1 MNAIDRIK
9 KIGERWF
16 LTEPLLFA
24 VYCSHEFVENSAIEV
39 PMRTGNMKIE
49 FAPKILDKIADDV
62 LAEYLKIEM
71 FRILLKHPYQRQPPF
86 AAKALLTMASNI
98 TIADVYDVSRE
109 VKKQMSG
116 TEQKLPG
123 GLCFEEYY
131 NLLLQESTPNSGKSG
146 GESQQSGDKSGQDGD
161 ASSNS
166 GAQGNGGQDGNGSG
180 QGGDGSGADSSD
192 SRGSSGQNGGG
203 SKGKARGSSGQNN
216 RGSSGQNGG
225 GSGGKGSGASGNFD
239 AGNGSQEHRDSQISE
254 LWEDNEEAC
263 CSINEFIEVATASNN
278 WGSVAG
284 KLQGLIKASLKV
296 DMDYRKMLSL
306 FKTSVISSKR
316 RLTRMRPNR
325 RAGFNAMGS
334 RYELSTN
341 LLIAVDVSGS
351 VTDKS
356 LQFFFSV
363 INRLFKYGVEKLDV
377 LQFDAQIQ
385 GEIEPLKKARK
396 TVKIMGRGGTS
407 FQPAA
412 DYYCEHPEYDG
423 LIYFTDGYA
432 PPPVFNTK
440 RPIDVLWVICSRQC
454 YAENA
459 EWIRKM
465 KRNRV
470 TFIPRSE

>member
-39 PMRTGNMKIE
+39 PMRTGNMKVE
-49 FAPKILDKIADDV
+49 FSPKILDKIADDV
-62 LAEYLKIEM
+62 LAEYMKIEM

-146 GESQQSGDKSGQDGD
+146 GESQKTDSGSGRGDKSE
-161 ASSNS
+161 
-166 GAQGNGGQDGNGSG
+166 QGEGGQDGNGSG
-180 QGGDGSGADSSD
+180 QEGDGKSG
-192 SRGSSGQNGGG
+192 GSSGQNGGG
-203 SKGKARGSSGQNN
+203 SKGKLRGSSG
-216 RGSSGQNGG
+216 RDGG
-225 GSGGKGSGASGNFD
+225 GSDGKGSGASGNSG
-239 AGNGSQEHRDSQISE
+239 AGNSQEHRNSQISE

-278 WGSVAG
+278 WGTVAG

-325 RAGFNAMGS
+325 RSGFDAMGS

-351 VTDKS
+351 VTDRS

-412 DYYCEHPEYDG
+412 DYYCGHPEYDG

-454 YAENA
+454 YAENST
-459 EWIRKM
+459 WIRKI

>member
-1 MNAIDRIK
+1 MSALDRIK

-24 VYCSHEFVENSAIEV
+24 VYCSHELMENNAIDV

-62 LAEYLKIEM
+62 LVEYLKIEM
-71 FRILLKHPYQRQPPF
+71 FRILLKHPYQRQPSF

-116 TEQKLPG
+116 TELKLPG

-131 NLLLQESTPNSGKSG
+131 NLLLQNTTPNSGKSG
-146 GESQQSGDKSGQDGD
+146 GESQKTDSGSGRGDKSE
-161 ASSNS
+161 
-166 GAQGNGGQDGNGSG
+166 QGEDTQGEGG
-180 QGGDGSGADSSD
+180 QGGESGQQGNNDSGADSGEGSQGGDASSD
-192 SRGSSGQNGGG
+192 SRGNDDGNG
-203 SKGKARGSSGQNN
+203 SKGN
-216 RGSSGQNGG
+216 
-225 GSGGKGSGASGNFD
+225 
-239 AGNGSQEHRDSQISE
+239 SQEHRDSQISE
-254 LWEDNEEAC
+254 LWEDNEDAC

-278 WGSVAG
+278 WGTVAG

-306 FKTSVISSKR
+306 FKTSVISSRR

-325 RAGFNAMGS
+325 RSGFDAMGS

-351 VTDKS
+351 VSDRS

-440 RPIDVLWVICSRQC
+440 RPIDVLWVICSKQC
-454 YAENA
+454 YTANSA
-459 EWIRKM
+459 WIRKI

>member
-24 VYCSHEFVENSAIEV
+24 VYCSHEFVENNSIEV
-39 PMRTGNMKIE
+39 PMRTGNMKVE
-49 FAPKILDKIADDV
+49 FSPKILDRIADDV
-62 LAEYLKIEM
+62 LVEYMKIEM

-116 TEQKLPG
+116 TEQKFPG

-146 GESQQSGDKSGQDGD
+146 GESQKTDSGPGQGGKSGRDGDDSDESSQDDNGAGGSSSQNGAGSGGGNGD
-161 ASSNS
+161 AS
-166 GAQGNGGQDGNGSG
+166 G
-180 QGGDGSGADSSD
+180 QGL
-192 SRGSSGQNGGG
+192 RG
-203 SKGKARGSSGQNN
+203 K
-216 RGSSGQNGG
+216 
-225 GSGGKGSGASGNFD
+225 SGGKG
-239 AGNGSQEHRDSQISE
+239 AGNSQEHRDSQISE

-278 WGSVAG
+278 WGTVAG

-306 FKTSVISSKR
+306 FKTSVISSRR

-325 RAGFNAMGS
+325 RSGFDAMGS

-351 VTDKS
+351 VTDRS

-412 DYYCEHPEYDG
+412 DYYCDHPEYDG

-454 YAENA
+454 YAENST
-459 EWIRKM
+459 WIRKI

>member
-1 MNAIDRIK
+1 MSALDRIK

-24 VYCSHEFVENSAIEV
+24 VYCSHELVENNAIDV
-39 PMRTGNMKIE
+39 PMRTGNMKVE
-49 FAPKILDKIADDV
+49 FAPKILDKVADDV
-62 LAEYLKIEM
+62 LQEYLKIEM
-71 FRILLKHPYQRQPPF
+71 FRILLKHPYQRQPSF

-116 TEQKLPG
+116 TEQKLPS

-131 NLLLQESTPNSGKSG
+131 NLLLQNTTPNSGKSG
-146 GESQQSGDKSGQDGD
+146 GESQKTDSGSGRGDKSE
-161 ASSNS
+161 
-166 GAQGNGGQDGNGSG
+166 QGEDTQGEGG
-180 QGGDGSGADSSD
+180 QGGESGQQGNNDSGADSGEGSQGGDASSD
-192 SRGSSGQNGGG
+192 SRGNDDGNG
-203 SKGKARGSSGQNN
+203 SKGN
-216 RGSSGQNGG
+216 
-225 GSGGKGSGASGNFD
+225 
-239 AGNGSQEHRDSQISE
+239 SQEHRDSQISE

-263 CSINEFIEVATASNN
+263 CNINEFIEVATASNN
-278 WGSVAG
+278 WGTVAG

-306 FKTSVISSKR
+306 FKTSVISSRR

-325 RAGFNAMGS
+325 RSGFDAMGS

-351 VTDKS
+351 VTDRS

-385 GEIEPLKKARK
+385 GDIEPLKKARK

-440 RPIDVLWVICSRQC
+440 RPIDVLWVICSKQC
-454 YAENA
+454 YTANSA
-459 EWIRKM
+459 WIRKI

>member
-1 MNAIDRIK
+1 MNVIERIK

-24 VYCSHEFVENSAIEV
+24 VYCSHEFEENNSIDV
-39 PMRTGNMKIE
+39 PMRTGNMKVE
-49 FAPKILDKIADDV
+49 FSPKILDRIADDV
-62 LAEYLKIEM
+62 LVEYMKIEM
-71 FRILLKHPYQRQPPF
+71 FRILLKHPYQRQPSF
-86 AAKALLTMASNI
+86 AAKALLTMASNV
-98 TIADVYDVSRE
+98 TIADVYEVSPA

-116 TEQKLPG
+116 TELKLPG

-131 NLLLQESTPNSGKSG
+131 NLLLQNTTPNSGKSG
-146 GESQQSGDKSGQDGD
+146 GEPQQSGDKFKRDGDGSNDSDNAGQDGD
-161 ASSNS
+161 GES
-166 GAQGNGGQDGNGSG
+166 G
-180 QGGDGSGADSSD
+180 
-192 SRGSSGQNGGG
+192 GSSG
-203 SKGKARGSSGQNN
+203 RD
-216 RGSSGQNGG
+216 GG
-225 GSGGKGSGASGNFD
+225 GSGGKGSGVSGNSG
-239 AGNGSQEHRDSQISE
+239 AGNSQEHRDSQISE
-254 LWEDNEEAC
+254 LWEENEEAC

-278 WGSVAG
+278 WGTVAG

-325 RAGFNAMGS
+325 RSGFDAMGS

-351 VTDKS
+351 VTDRS

-377 LQFDAQIQ
+377 LQFDAKIQ

-423 LIYFTDGYA
+423 LIYFTDGYS

-459 EWIRKM
+459 AWIRKI

-470 TFIPRSE
+470 TFIPRTE

>member
-1 MNAIDRIK
+1 MDVLDRIK
-9 KIGERWF
+9 KISERWF

-24 VYCSHEFVENSAIEV
+24 VYCSHEFVENNSIDV
-39 PMRTGNMKIE
+39 PMRTGNMKVE
-49 FAPKILDKIADDV
+49 FAPKVLDKIADDV
-62 LAEYLKIEM
+62 LQEYLKVEM

-86 AAKALLTMASNI
+86 AEKALLTCASNI

-116 TEQKLPG
+116 MEMKFPR

-131 NLLLQESTPNSGKSG
+131 NLLKQNATPNSGKSG
-146 GESQQSGDKSGQDGD
+146 GEQKTDSGSGQGEGGQGENGEGDKSGQGGGGTDSNDTGAGESSQDGD
-161 ASSNS
+161 GSGNS
-166 GAQGNGGQDGNGSG
+166 GAQGNSGSGSGQDG
-180 QGGDGSGADSSD
+180 
-192 SRGSSGQNGGG
+192 RGTSGQNGGG
-203 SKGKARGSSGQNN
+203 SSGKSRGNKGAGTPQQTQANL
-216 RGSSGQNGG
+216 
-225 GSGGKGSGASGNFD
+225 D
-239 AGNGSQEHRDSQISE
+239 AQVSE
-254 LWEDNEEAC
+254 LWDEDEAAC
-263 CSINEFIEVATASNN
+263 CDINGFIENAQAGNT
-278 WGSVAG
+278 WGTIPG

-306 FKTSVISSKR
+306 FKTSVISSRR

-325 RAGFNAMGS
+325 RAGFDAMGS

-363 INRLFKYGVEKLDV
+363 INRLFKYGIEKLDV
-377 LQFDAQIQ
+377 LQFDATIQ
-385 GEIEPLKKARK
+385 GEPEPLKKARR

-440 RPIDVLWVICSRQC
+440 RPIDVLWVICSKQC

-459 EWIRKM
+459 EWIRKI

>member
-1 MNAIDRIK
+1 MNALDRIK

-24 VYCSHEFVENSAIEV
+24 VYCSHEFVENNSIDV
-39 PMRTGNMKIE
+39 PMRTGNMKVE
-49 FAPKILDKIADDV
+49 FSPKILDKIADDV
-62 LAEYLKIEM
+62 LVEYMKIEM
-71 FRILLKHPYQRQPPF
+71 FRILLKHPYQRQPSF
-86 AAKALLTMASNI
+86 AAKALLTMASNV

-109 VKKQMSG
+109 VKMQMSG
-116 TEQKLPG
+116 TELKLPG

-131 NLLLQESTPNSGKSG
+131 NLLLQNAAPNSGKSG
-146 GESQQSGDKSGQDGD
+146 GEPQQSDDKSEQGED
-161 ASSNS
+161 
-166 GAQGNGGQDGNGSG
+166 AQGNGAQGGESAGQDGE
-180 QGGDGSGADSSD
+180 
-192 SRGSSGQNGGG
+192 SSGRNGGG
-203 SKGKARGSSGQNN
+203 SDGSPGGQ
-216 RGSSGQNGG
+216 G
-225 GSGGKGSGASGNFD
+225 
-239 AGNGSQEHRDSQISE
+239 AGNSQEQRDSQISE
-254 LWEDNEEAC
+254 LWEENEEAC
-263 CSINEFIEVATASNN
+263 CSINEFIEVATESNT
-278 WGSVAG
+278 WGSIPG

-306 FKTSVISSKR
+306 FKTSVISSRR

-325 RAGFNAMGS
+325 RFGFDAMGS

-412 DYYCEHPEYDG
+412 DHYCEHPEYDG

-432 PPPVFNTK
+432 PPPKFNTK
-440 RPIDVLWVICSRQC
+440 RPIDVLWVLCSRQC
-454 YAENA
+454 YEKSGG
-459 EWIRKM
+459 WIRNM

>member
-1 MNAIDRIK
+1 MNALDRIK

-39 PMRTGNMKIE
+39 PMRTGNMKVE
-49 FAPKILDKIADDV
+49 FSPKILDKIADDV
-62 LAEYLKIEM
+62 LAEYMKIEM

-131 NLLLQESTPNSGKSG
+131 NLLLQSATPNSGKSG
-146 GESQQSGDKSGQDGD
+146 DESQKTDSGPGQGDKSGR
-161 ASSNS
+161 
-166 GAQGNGGQDGNGSG
+166 DGNGSG
-180 QGGDGSGADSSD
+180 QGGDGESG
-192 SRGSSGQNGGG
+192 
-203 SKGKARGSSGQNN
+203 GSSGQNN
-216 RGSSGQNGG
+216 HGSSGRNGG
-225 GSGGKGSGASGNFD
+225 GSDGKGSGASGNSG
-239 AGNGSQEHRDSQISE
+239 AGNSQEHRDSQISE

-278 WGSVAG
+278 WGTVAG

-306 FKTSVISSKR
+306 FKTSVISSRR

-325 RAGFNAMGS
+325 RSGFNAMGS

-351 VTDKS
+351 VTDRS

-385 GEIEPLKKARK
+385 GEIEPLKKARR

-440 RPIDVLWVICSRQC
+440 RPIDVLWVICSKQC

-459 EWIRKM
+459 EWIRKI

>member
-1 MNAIDRIK
+1 MNALDRIK

-16 LTEPLLFA
+16 LTEPLLFT
-24 VYCSHEFVENSAIEV
+24 VYCSHEFVEKNAIDV
-39 PMRTGNMKIE
+39 PMRTGNMKVE
-49 FAPKILDKIADDV
+49 FSPKILDRIADDV
-62 LAEYLKIEM
+62 LVEYMKIEM
-71 FRILLKHPYQRQPPF
+71 FRILLKHPYQRQPSF
-86 AAKALLTMASNI
+86 AAKALLTMASNV

-109 VKKQMSG
+109 VKMQMSG
-116 TEQKLPG
+116 TELKLPG

-131 NLLLQESTPNSGKSG
+131 NLLLQNAAPNSGKSG
-146 GESQQSGDKSGQDGD
+146 DKPQQSDDKSEQGED
-161 ASSNS
+161 
-166 GAQGNGGQDGNGSG
+166 AQGNGGQGGESAGQDGE
-180 QGGDGSGADSSD
+180 
-192 SRGSSGQNGGG
+192 SSGRNGGG
-203 SKGKARGSSGQNN
+203 SDGSSG
-216 RGSSGQNGG
+216 GQG
-225 GSGGKGSGASGNFD
+225 
-239 AGNGSQEHRDSQISE
+239 AGNSQEQRDSQISE
-254 LWEDNEEAC
+254 LWEENEEAC
-263 CSINEFIEVATASNN
+263 CNINEFIEVATESNT
-278 WGSVAG
+278 WGSIPG

-306 FKTSVISSKR
+306 FKTSVISSRR

-325 RAGFNAMGS
+325 RFGFDAMGS

-432 PPPVFNTK
+432 PPPKFNTK
-440 RPIDVLWVICSRQC
+440 RPIDVLWVLCSRQC
-454 YAENA
+454 YEKSGG
-459 EWIRKM
+459 WIRNI

>member
-1 MNAIDRIK
+1 MSALGRIRR
-9 KIGERWF
+9 IGERWF

-24 VYCSHEFVENSAIEV
+24 VYCSHDFVENDAIDV
-39 PMRTGNMKIE
+39 PMRTGNKKVE
-49 FAPKILDKIADDV
+49 FAPKILDKVADDV
-62 LAEYLKIEM
+62 LQEYLKIEM

-98 TIADVYDVSRE
+98 TIADVYDVSPA

-116 TEQKLPG
+116 TEQKLPS

-131 NLLLQESTPNSGKSG
+131 NLLRQMASPAGG
-146 GESQQSGDKSGQDGD
+146 AVGESQQTDGGIGQGESEQGEKGEGDKSGQGGD
-161 ASSNS
+161 ASGNS
-166 GAQGNGGQDGNGSG
+166 
-180 QGGDGSGADSSD
+180 DGSGDA
-192 SRGSSGQNGGG
+192 GGG
-203 SKGKARGSSGQNN
+203 EVSQAN
-216 RGSSGQNGG
+216 R
-225 GSGGKGSGASGNFD
+225 D
-239 AGNGSQEHRDSQISE
+239 AQVSE
-254 LWEDNEEAC
+254 LWNEDEEAC
-263 CSINEFIEVATASNN
+263 CNINGFIEVAEASNK
-278 WGSVAG
+278 WGSIPG
-284 KLQGLIKASLKV
+284 KLQGLIKASMKV

-306 FKTSVISSKR
+306 FKTSVISSRR

-325 RAGFNAMGS
+325 RFGFDAMGS

-351 VTDKS
+351 VTDRS
-356 LQFFFSV
+356 LEIFFSV
-363 INRLFKYGVEKLDV
+363 VNRLFKYGIEKLDV
-377 LQFDAQIQ
+377 LQFDARIQ
-385 GEIEPLKKARK
+385 GAPIPLKKARR
-396 TVKIMGRGGTS
+396 TVKILGRGGTS

-432 PPPVFNTK
+432 PPPKFNTK

-459 EWIRKM
+459 AWIRKI

-470 TFIPRSE
+470 TFIPGSDCRR

>member
-1 MNAIDRIK
+1 MNALDRIK

-24 VYCSHEFVENSAIEV
+24 VYCSHEFVENNSIDV
-39 PMRTGNMKIE
+39 PMRTGNMKVE
-49 FAPKILDKIADDV
+49 FSPKILDKIADDV
-62 LAEYLKIEM
+62 LVEYMKIEM
-71 FRILLKHPYQRQPPF
+71 FRILLKHPYQRQPSF
-86 AAKALLTMASNI
+86 AAKALLTMASNV

-109 VKKQMSG
+109 VKMQMSG
-116 TEQKLPG
+116 TELKLPG

-131 NLLLQESTPNSGKSG
+131 NLLLQNAAPNSGKSG
-146 GESQQSGDKSGQDGD
+146 GEPQQSDDKSEQGED
-161 ASSNS
+161 
-166 GAQGNGGQDGNGSG
+166 AQGNGAQGGESAGQDGE
-180 QGGDGSGADSSD
+180 
-192 SRGSSGQNGGG
+192 SSGRNGGG
-203 SKGKARGSSGQNN
+203 SDGSSG
-216 RGSSGQNGG
+216 GQGT
-225 GSGGKGSGASGNFD
+225 GN
-239 AGNGSQEHRDSQISE
+239 SQEQRDSQISE
-254 LWEDNEEAC
+254 LWEENEEAC
-263 CSINEFIEVATASNN
+263 CSINEFIEVATESNT
-278 WGSVAG
+278 WGSIPG

-306 FKTSVISSKR
+306 FKTSVISSRR

-325 RAGFNAMGS
+325 RFGFDAMGS

-432 PPPVFNTK
+432 PPPKFNTM
-440 RPIDVLWVICSRQC
+440 RPIDVLWVLCSRQC
-454 YAENA
+454 YEKSGG
-459 EWIRKM
+459 WIRNM

>member
-1 MNAIDRIK
+1 MNALDRIK

-24 VYCSHEFVENSAIEV
+24 VYCSHELVENNAIDV
-39 PMRTGNMKIE
+39 PMRTGNMKVE
-49 FAPKILDKIADDV
+49 FSPKILDKIADDV
-62 LAEYLKIEM
+62 LVEYMKIEM
-71 FRILLKHPYQRQPPF
+71 FRILLKHPYQRQPSF
-86 AAKALLTMASNI
+86 AAKALLTMASNV

-109 VKKQMSG
+109 VKMQMSG
-116 TEQKLPG
+116 TELKLPG

-131 NLLLQESTPNSGKSG
+131 NLRLQNAAPNSGKSG
-146 GESQQSGDKSGQDGD
+146 GEPQQSDDKSEQGED
-161 ASSNS
+161 
-166 GAQGNGGQDGNGSG
+166 AQGNGAQGGESAGQDGESFG
-180 QGGDGSGADSSD
+180 
-192 SRGSSGQNGGG
+192 RNGGG
-203 SKGKARGSSGQNN
+203 SDGSSG
-216 RGSSGQNGG
+216 GQG
-225 GSGGKGSGASGNFD
+225 
-239 AGNGSQEHRDSQISE
+239 AGNSQEQRDSQISE
-254 LWEDNEEAC
+254 LWEENEEAC
-263 CSINEFIEVATASNN
+263 CSINEFIEVATESNT
-278 WGSVAG
+278 WGSIPG

-306 FKTSVISSKR
+306 FKTSVISSRR

-325 RAGFNAMGS
+325 RFGFDAMGS
-334 RYELSTN
+334 RYEFSTN

-432 PPPVFNTK
+432 SPPKFNTK
-440 RPIDVLWVICSRQC
+440 RPIDVLWVLCSRQC
-454 YAENA
+454 YEKSGG
-459 EWIRKM
+459 WIRNM

>member
-1 MNAIDRIK
+1 
-9 KIGERWF
+9 
-16 LTEPLLFA
+16 
-24 VYCSHEFVENSAIEV
+24 
-39 PMRTGNMKIE
+39 MRTGNMKVE
-49 FAPKILDKIADDV
+49 FAPKILDRIADDM
-62 LAEYLKIEM
+62 LAEYMKIEM
-71 FRILLKHPYQRQPPF
+71 FRILLKHPYQRQPSF

-98 TIADVYDVSRE
+98 TIADVYDVSPA

-116 TEQKLPG
+116 TEQKLPS

-131 NLLLQESTPNSGKSG
+131 NLLLQNSTPNSGKSSGEPQKTDSGSGRGDKSEQGEDAQGEGGQG
-146 GESQQSGDKSGQDGD
+146 GESSQQGNNDSGADSGEGSQGGD
-161 ASSNS
+161 ASNDSR
-166 GAQGNGGQDGNGSG
+166 GNDDGNGS
-180 QGGDGSGADSSD
+180 
-192 SRGSSGQNGGG
+192 
-203 SKGKARGSSGQNN
+203 KGN
-216 RGSSGQNGG
+216 
-225 GSGGKGSGASGNFD
+225 
-239 AGNGSQEHRDSQISE
+239 SQEQRDSQVSE

-263 CSINEFIEVATASNN
+263 CKINEFIEVATASNN

-306 FKTSVISSKR
+306 FKTSVISSRR

-325 RAGFNAMGS
+325 RSGFDAMGS

-351 VTDKS
+351 VTDRS

-385 GEIEPLKKARK
+385 GDIEPLKKARK

-412 DYYCEHPEYDG
+412 DYYCDHPEYDG

-454 YAENA
+454 YAENST
-459 EWIRKM
+459 WIRKI

>member
-1 MNAIDRIK
+1 MNALDRIK

-49 FAPKILDKIADDV
+49 FSPKILDKIADDA

-116 TEQKLPG
+116 TEQKLPS

-131 NLLLQESTPNSGKSG
+131 NLLLQSATPNSGKSG
-146 GESQQSGDKSGQDGD
+146 GESQKTDSGSGRGDKSE
-161 ASSNS
+161 
-166 GAQGNGGQDGNGSG
+166 QGEGGQDGNGSG
-180 QGGDGSGADSSD
+180 QGGDGESG
-192 SRGSSGQNGGG
+192 
-203 SKGKARGSSGQNN
+203 GSSGQNN

-225 GSGGKGSGASGNFD
+225 GSGGKGSGASGNSG
-239 AGNGSQEHRDSQISE
+239 AGNSQEHRDSQISE

-263 CSINEFIEVATASNN
+263 CNINEFIEVATASNN
-278 WGSVAG
+278 WGTVAG

-325 RAGFNAMGS
+325 RSGFDAMGS

-351 VTDKS
+351 VTDRS

>member
-1 MNAIDRIK
+1 MNALDRIK

-24 VYCSHEFVENSAIEV
+24 VYCRHEFVENNSIDV
-39 PMRTGNMKIE
+39 PMRTGNMKVE
-49 FAPKILDKIADDV
+49 FSPKILDRIADDM
-62 LAEYLKIEM
+62 LAEYMKIEM
-71 FRILLKHPYQRQPPF
+71 FRILLKHPYQRQPSF
-86 AAKALLTMASNI
+86 AAKALLTMASNV
-98 TIADVYDVSRE
+98 TIADVYEVPRE

-116 TEQKLPG
+116 AELKLPS

-131 NLLLQESTPNSGKSG
+131 NLLLQNTAPNSGKSG
-146 GESQQSGDKSGQDGD
+146 DEPQKTDSGSGRGDKFGQDGDGSGRGDKSGQGEGGRDGD
-161 ASSNS
+161 DS
-166 GAQGNGGQDGNGSG
+166 GAGN
-180 QGGDGSGADSSD
+180 
-192 SRGSSGQNGGG
+192 
-203 SKGKARGSSGQNN
+203 
-216 RGSSGQNGG
+216 
-225 GSGGKGSGASGNFD
+225 
-239 AGNGSQEHRDSQISE
+239 SQEHRDSQISE
-254 LWEDNEEAC
+254 LWEENEEAC
-263 CSINEFIEVATASNN
+263 CNINEFIEVATASNN

-306 FKTSVISSKR
+306 FKTSVISSRR

-325 RAGFNAMGS
+325 RSGFDAMGS

-351 VTDKS
+351 VSDRS

-432 PPPVFNTK
+432 TPPVFNTK

-454 YAENA
+454 YMANSA
-459 EWIRKM
+459 WIRKI

>member
-1 MNAIDRIK
+1 MNALDRIK

-24 VYCSHEFVENSAIEV
+24 VYCSHELVENNAIDV
-39 PMRTGNMKIE
+39 PMRTGNMKVE
-49 FAPKILDKIADDV
+49 FSPKILDKIADDV
-62 LAEYLKIEM
+62 LVEYMKIEM
-71 FRILLKHPYQRQPPF
+71 FRILLKHPYQRHPSF
-86 AAKALLTMASNI
+86 AAKALLTMASNV

-109 VKKQMSG
+109 VKMQMSG
-116 TEQKLPG
+116 TELKLPG

-131 NLLLQESTPNSGKSG
+131 NLLLQNAAPNSGKSG
-146 GESQQSGDKSGQDGD
+146 GEPQQSDDKSEQGED
-161 ASSNS
+161 
-166 GAQGNGGQDGNGSG
+166 AQGNGAQGGESAGQDGE
-180 QGGDGSGADSSD
+180 
-192 SRGSSGQNGGG
+192 SSGRNGGG
-203 SKGKARGSSGQNN
+203 SDGSSG
-216 RGSSGQNGG
+216 GQ
-225 GSGGKGSGASGNFD
+225 GADN
-239 AGNGSQEHRDSQISE
+239 SQEQRDSQISE
-254 LWEDNEEAC
+254 LWEENEEAC
-263 CSINEFIEVATASNN
+263 CSINEFIEVATESNT
-278 WGSVAG
+278 WGSIPG

-306 FKTSVISSKR
+306 FKTSVISSRR

-325 RAGFNAMGS
+325 RFGFDAMGS

-432 PPPVFNTK
+432 PPPKFNTK
-440 RPIDVLWVICSRQC
+440 RPIDVLWVLCSRQC
-454 YAENA
+454 YEKSGG
-459 EWIRKM
+459 WIRNM

>member
-1 MNAIDRIK
+1 MSALDRIK

-24 VYCSHEFVENSAIEV
+24 VYCSHEFVENNSIEV

-49 FAPKILDKIADDV
+49 FSPKILDRIADDM
-62 LAEYLKIEM
+62 LAEYMKIEM
-71 FRILLKHPYQRQPPF
+71 FRILLKHPYQRQPSF

-98 TIADVYDVSRE
+98 TIADVYDVSPA

-116 TEQKLPG
+116 TEQKLPS

-131 NLLLQESTPNSGKSG
+131 NLLLQNSTPNSGKSSGEPQKTDSGSGRGDKSKQGEDAQGEGGQG
-146 GESQQSGDKSGQDGD
+146 GESSQQGNND
-161 ASSNS
+161 S
-166 GAQGNGGQDGNGSG
+166 GADSGEGS
-180 QGGDGSGADSSD
+180 QGGDASSD
-192 SRGSSGQNGGG
+192 SRGNDDGNG
-203 SKGKARGSSGQNN
+203 SKGN
-216 RGSSGQNGG
+216 
-225 GSGGKGSGASGNFD
+225 
-239 AGNGSQEHRDSQISE
+239 SQEQRDSQVSE

-263 CSINEFIEVATASNN
+263 CKINEFIEVATASNN

-306 FKTSVISSKR
+306 FKTSVISSRR

-325 RAGFNAMGS
+325 RFGFDAMGS

-351 VTDKS
+351 VTDRS

-385 GEIEPLKKARK
+385 GDIEPLKKARK

-412 DYYCEHPEYDG
+412 DYYCDHPEYDG

-454 YAENA
+454 YAENST
-459 EWIRKM
+459 WIRKI

>member
-1 MNAIDRIK
+1 MNVIERIK

-24 VYCSHEFVENSAIEV
+24 VYCSHEFVENNSIDV
-39 PMRTGNMKIE
+39 SMRTGNMKVE
-49 FAPKILDKIADDV
+49 FAPKILDRIADDV
-62 LAEYLKIEM
+62 LAEYMKIEM
-71 FRILLKHPYQRQPPF
+71 FRILLKHPYQRQPSF
-86 AAKALLTMASNI
+86 AVKALLTMASNV
-98 TIADVYDVSRE
+98 TIADVYEVPPA

-131 NLLLQESTPNSGKSG
+131 NLLLQNTTPNSGKSG
-146 GESQQSGDKSGQDGD
+146 GEPQQSDDKFGQGEDAQGEGGQGGKSGQ
-161 ASSNS
+161 
-166 GAQGNGGQDGNGSG
+166 
-180 QGGDGSGADSSD
+180 QGGDGSGADSGDASSD
-192 SRGSSGQNGGG
+192 SRGSSSRDGSGSKGKSRGSSGQNNHGI
-203 SKGKARGSSGQNN
+203 SG
-216 RGSSGQNGG
+216 RDGG
-225 GSGGKGSGASGNFD
+225 GSGGKGSGASGNSG
-239 AGNGSQEHRDSQISE
+239 AGNSQEHRDTQISE
-254 LWEDNEEAC
+254 LWEDNEAAC
-263 CSINEFIEVATASNN
+263 CNINEFIEVATASNN

-306 FKTSVISSKR
+306 FKTPVISSRR

-325 RAGFNAMGS
+325 RSGFNAMGS

-351 VTDKS
+351 VTDRS

-385 GEIEPLKKARK
+385 SEIESLKKARK

-454 YAENA
+454 YAENST
-459 EWIRKM
+459 WIRKI

>member
-1 MNAIDRIK
+1 M
-9 KIGERWF
+9 
-16 LTEPLLFA
+16 
-24 VYCSHEFVENSAIEV
+24 
-39 PMRTGNMKIE
+39 PMRTGNMKVE
-49 FAPKILDKIADDV
+49 FSPKILDRIADDM
-62 LAEYLKIEM
+62 LTEYMKIEM
-71 FRILLKHPYQRQPPF
+71 FRILLKHPYQRQPSF
-86 AAKALLTMASNI
+86 AAKALLTMASNV
-98 TIADVYDVSRE
+98 TIADVYEVPSA

-116 TEQKLPG
+116 AELKLPS

-131 NLLLQESTPNSGKSG
+131 NLLLQNTAPNSGKSG
-146 GESQQSGDKSGQDGD
+146 DEPQKT
-161 ASSNS
+161 
-166 GAQGNGGQDGNGSG
+166 
-180 QGGDGSGADSSD
+180 DS
-192 SRGSSGQNGGG
+192 
-203 SKGKARGSSGQNN
+203 
-216 RGSSGQNGG
+216 
-225 GSGGKGSGASGNFD
+225 
-239 AGNGSQEHRDSQISE
+239 
-254 LWEDNEEAC
+254 
-263 CSINEFIEVATASNN
+263 
-278 WGSVAG
+278 GSVAG

-306 FKTSVISSKR
+306 FKTSVISSRR

-325 RAGFNAMGS
+325 RSGFDAMGS

-351 VTDKS
+351 VTDRS

-432 PPPVFNTK
+432 PPPKFNTK
-440 RPIDVLWVICSRQC
+440 RPIDVLWVLCSRQC
-454 YAENA
+454 YMANSA
-459 EWIRKM
+459 WIRKI

>member
-24 VYCSHEFVENSAIEV
+24 VYCSHEFVENNAIEV
-39 PMRTGNMKIE
+39 PMRTGNMKVE

-62 LAEYLKIEM
+62 LAEYMKIEM
-71 FRILLKHPYQRQPPF
+71 FRILLKHPYQRQPSF
-86 AAKALLTMASNI
+86 ATKALLTMASNI

-131 NLLLQESTPNSGKSG
+131 NLLLQESTPNTGKSG
-146 GESQQSGDKSGQDGD
+146 GKPQKMDSGPGQGDKSGQGGDDSGSGSQDDNGAGGSSGD
-161 ASSNS
+161 A
-166 GAQGNGGQDGNGSG
+166 
-180 QGGDGSGADSSD
+180 SSD

-203 SKGKARGSSGQNN
+203 SKGKSRGSSG
-216 RGSSGQNGG
+216 RDGG
-225 GSGGKGSGASGNFD
+225 GSGGKGSGASGNSGV
-239 AGNGSQEHRDSQISE
+239 GNSQEHRDSQISE

-263 CSINEFIEVATASNN
+263 CSINGFIEVATASNN
-278 WGSVAG
+278 WGTVAG

-306 FKTSVISSKR
+306 FKTSVISSRR

-325 RAGFNAMGS
+325 RSGFDAMGS

-351 VTDKS
+351 VTDRS

-454 YAENA
+454 YAENST
-459 EWIRKM
+459 WIRKI

>member
-1 MNAIDRIK
+1 MIALDRIK

-24 VYCSHEFVENSAIEV
+24 VYCSHEFVENNAIDV
-39 PMRTGNMKIE
+39 PMRTGNMKVE
-49 FAPKILDKIADDV
+49 FSPKVLDKFADDV
-62 LAEYLKIEM
+62 LTEYLKVEM

-86 AAKALLTMASNI
+86 AVKSLLTCASNI

-116 TEQKLPG
+116 TELKLPR

-131 NLLLQESTPNSGKSG
+131 NLLKQKSMPAG
-146 GESQQSGDKSGQDGD
+146 GSAGEPQQTDGGTGQGEDEQGENGGGNNGQDGESGGGG

-166 GAQGNGGQDGNGSG
+166 Q
-180 QGGDGSGADSSD
+180 
-192 SRGSSGQNGGG
+192 
-203 SKGKARGSSGQNN
+203 
-216 RGSSGQNGG
+216 G
-225 GSGGKGSGASGNFD
+225 GSGGNGGANKSGKGGQSHAD
-239 AGNGSQEHRDSQISE
+239 RDTQVSE
-254 LWEDNEEAC
+254 LWDEDEAAC
-263 CSINEFIEVATASNN
+263 CDINGFIEVAQASNT
-278 WGSVAG
+278 WGTIPG
-284 KLQGLIKASLKV
+284 KLQGLIKASMKV

-306 FKTSVISSKR
+306 FKTSVISSR
-316 RLTRMRPNR
+316 RHLTRMRPNR
-325 RAGFNAMGS
+325 RSGFDAMGS

-356 LQFFFSV
+356 LEFFFSV
-363 INRLFKYGVEKLDV
+363 INRLFKYGIEKLDV
-377 LQFDAQIQ
+377 LQFDAAIQ
-385 GEIEPLKKARK
+385 GEIEPFKKARR
-396 TVKIMGRGGTS
+396 TVKILGRGGTW

-440 RPIDVLWVICSRQC
+440 RPIDVLWVLCSKQS
-454 YAENA
+454 YEANG

-470 TFIPRSE
+470 TYIPRSE

>member
-1 MNAIDRIK
+1 M
-9 KIGERWF
+9 
-16 LTEPLLFA
+16 
-24 VYCSHEFVENSAIEV
+24 
-39 PMRTGNMKIE
+39 PMRTGNMKVE
-49 FAPKILDKIADDV
+49 FSPKILDRIADDV
-62 LAEYLKIEM
+62 LAEYMKIEM
-71 FRILLKHPYQRQPPF
+71 FRILLKHPYQRQPSF
-86 AAKALLTMASNI
+86 AAKALLTMASNV
-98 TIADVYDVSRE
+98 TIADVYKVPPA

-116 TEQKLPG
+116 AELKLPG

-131 NLLLQESTPNSGKSG
+131 NLLLQNTAPNSGKSG
-146 GESQQSGDKSGQDGD
+146 DEPQKTDSGSGRGDKSGQGEGGRDGD
-161 ASSNS
+161 
-166 GAQGNGGQDGNGSG
+166 D
-180 QGGDGSGADSSD
+180 
-192 SRGSSGQNGGG
+192 
-203 SKGKARGSSGQNN
+203 
-216 RGSSGQNGG
+216 
-225 GSGGKGSGASGNFD
+225 SGASN
-239 AGNGSQEHRDSQISE
+239 SQEHRDSQISE
-254 LWEDNEEAC
+254 LWEENEEAC
-263 CSINEFIEVATASNN
+263 CNINEFIEVATASNN

-306 FKTSVISSKR
+306 FKTSVISSRR

-325 RAGFNAMGS
+325 RSGFDAMGS

-351 VTDKS
+351 VTDRS

-440 RPIDVLWVICSRQC
+440 RPIDVLWVLCSRQC
-454 YAENA
+454 YLANSA
-459 EWIRKM
+459 WIRKI

>member
-24 VYCSHEFVENSAIEV
+24 VYCSHEFVENNSIEV
-39 PMRTGNMKIE
+39 PMRTGNMKVE
-49 FAPKILDKIADDV
+49 FSPKILDKIADDM
-62 LAEYLKIEM
+62 LAEYMKIEM
-71 FRILLKHPYQRQPPF
+71 FRILLKHPYQRQPSF
-86 AAKALLTMASNI
+86 AAKALLTMASNV

-109 VKKQMSG
+109 VKMQMNG
-116 TEQKLPG
+116 TELKLPG

-131 NLLLQESTPNSGKSG
+131 NLLLQNAAPNSGKSG
-146 GESQQSGDKSGQDGD
+146 GEPQQSDDKSGQGDGGSDESSQDGD
-161 ASSNS
+161 GENA
-166 GAQGNGGQDGNGSG
+166 GQDGENG
-180 QGGDGSGADSSD
+180 
-192 SRGSSGQNGGG
+192 GSSG
-203 SKGKARGSSGQNN
+203 RD
-216 RGSSGQNGG
+216 GG
-225 GSGGKGSGASGNFD
+225 GSGGKGLGASGNSG
-239 AGNGSQEHRDSQISE
+239 AGNSQEHRDSQISE
-254 LWEDNEEAC
+254 LWEENEEAR

-278 WGSVAG
+278 WGPVAG

-325 RAGFNAMGS
+325 RFGFDAMGS

-351 VTDKS
+351 VTDRS

-423 LIYFTDGYA
+423 FIYFTDGCA

-454 YAENA
+454 YMAKSA
-459 EWIRKM
+459 WIRKI

>member
-1 MNAIDRIK
+1 MTVLDRIK

-24 VYCSHEFVENSAIEV
+24 VFCSHEFRENDLLTV
-39 PMRTGNMKIE
+39 PMRTGNRKVE
-49 FAPKILDKIADDV
+49 FAPEILERVSDAV
-62 LAEYLKIEM
+62 LSEFLKVEM

-86 AAKALLTMASNI
+86 AVKSLLTRASNV
-98 TIADVYDVSRE
+98 TIADVYEVSRN
-109 VKKQMSG
+109 VKAQMNG
-116 TEQKLPG
+116 TELGLPS

-131 NLLLQESTPNSGKSG
+131 TLLKEMSVPMGGALGEHDSYSEGDAGEGCVGELGECAADGKG
-146 GESQQSGDKSGQDGD
+146 GE
-161 ASSNS
+161 N
-166 GAQGNGGQDGNGSG
+166 
-180 QGGDGSGADSSD
+180 
-192 SRGSSGQNGGG
+192 NGGG
-203 SKGKARGSSGQNN
+203 SR
-216 RGSSGQNGG
+216 
-225 GSGGKGSGASGNFD
+225 D
-239 AGNGSQEHRDSQISE
+239 AQIKFNAQDARDSLISE
-254 LWEDNEEAC
+254 LWDEDEEAC
-263 CSINEFIEVATASNN
+263 CDINGFIEVAEAGNK
-278 WGSVAG
+278 WGSISG
-284 KLQGLIKASLKV
+284 KLQGVIKASQKV
-296 DMDYRKMLSL
+296 DMDYRKMLSQ

-325 RAGFNAMGS
+325 RFGFDAMGS

-356 LQFFFSV
+356 LEFFFSV

-385 GEIEPLKKARK
+385 GEIEPLKKARR
-396 TVKIMGRGGTS
+396 TVKILGRGGTS

-454 YAENA
+454 YAENST
-459 EWIRKM
+459 WIRKI

>member
-39 PMRTGNMKIE
+39 PMRTGNMKVE

-62 LAEYLKIEM
+62 LVEYLKIEM

-86 AAKALLTMASNI
+86 AAKALLTMASNV
-98 TIADVYDVSRE
+98 TIADVYEVSPA

-116 TEQKLPG
+116 TELKLPG

-131 NLLLQESTPNSGKSG
+131 NLLLRNTTPNLGKSG
-146 GESQQSGDKSGQDGD
+146 GEPQQSGDKFGQGE
-161 ASSNS
+161 
-166 GAQGNGGQDGNGSG
+166 GGQDGNGSG
-180 QGGDGSGADSSD
+180 GQGP
-192 SRGSSGQNGGG
+192 
-203 SKGKARGSSGQNN
+203 
-216 RGSSGQNGG
+216 
-225 GSGGKGSGASGNFD
+225 GASGNSG
-239 AGNGSQEHRDSQISE
+239 AGNSQEHRDSQISE

-263 CSINEFIEVATASNN
+263 CNINEFIEVATASNN
-278 WGSVAG
+278 WGTVAG

-325 RAGFNAMGS
+325 RSGFDAMGS

-351 VTDKS
+351 VTDRS

-459 EWIRKM
+459 AWIRKI

>member
-1 MNAIDRIK
+1 MNVIERIK

-39 PMRTGNMKIE
+39 PMRTGNMKVE
-49 FAPKILDKIADDV
+49 FSPKILDRIADDV
-62 LAEYLKIEM
+62 LTEYMKIEM
-71 FRILLKHPYQRQPPF
+71 FRILLKHPYQRQPSF
-86 AAKALLTMASNI
+86 AAKALLTMASNV
-98 TIADVYDVSRE
+98 TIDDVYE
-109 VKKQMSG
+109 VPPAVKNQMSG
-116 TEQKLPG
+116 TELKLPS

-131 NLLLQESTPNSGKSG
+131 NLLLQNTAPNSGKSG
-146 GESQQSGDKSGQDGD
+146 DEPQKTDSGSGRGDKSGQDGD
-161 ASSNS
+161 
-166 GAQGNGGQDGNGSG
+166 GSG
-180 QGGDGSGADSSD
+180 SGSRGKSGGKGNQEGGESGQQGGDGSGADSGDASGD
-192 SRGSSGQNGGG
+192 SRGSSG
-203 SKGKARGSSGQNN
+203 R
-216 RGSSGQNGG
+216 NGG
-225 GSGGKGSGASGNFD
+225 GSGGKGSGASGNSG
-239 AGNGSQEHRDSQISE
+239 AGNSQEHRDSQISE
-254 LWEDNEEAC
+254 LWEENEEAC

-306 FKTSVISSKR
+306 FKTSVISSRR

-325 RAGFNAMGS
+325 RSGFDAMGS

-351 VTDKS
+351 VTDRS

-432 PPPVFNTK
+432 PPPKFNTK
-440 RPIDVLWVICSRQC
+440 RPIDVLWVLCSRQC
-454 YAENA
+454 YMANSA
-459 EWIRKM
+459 WIRKI

>member
-24 VYCSHEFVENSAIEV
+24 VYCSHEFVENNAIDV
-39 PMRTGNMKIE
+39 PMRTGNMKVE
-49 FAPKILDKIADDV
+49 FSPKILDKIADDV
-62 LAEYLKIEM
+62 LAEYMKIEM
-71 FRILLKHPYQRQPPF
+71 FRILLKHPYQRQPSF

-98 TIADVYDVSRE
+98 TIADVYDVSSA

-146 GESQQSGDKSGQDGD
+146 GKPQKTDSGSGQGDKSGQDGD
-161 ASSNS
+161 DSDESSQDDNGAGGSSSQNGAGS
-166 GAQGNGGQDGNGSG
+166 GGGNGDASG
-180 QGGDGSGADSSD
+180 QG
-192 SRGSSGQNGGG
+192 SRG
-203 SKGKARGSSGQNN
+203 K
-216 RGSSGQNGG
+216 
-225 GSGGKGSGASGNFD
+225 SGGKGNGN
-239 AGNGSQEHRDSQISE
+239 SQEHRNSQISE

-278 WGSVAG
+278 WGTVAG

-325 RAGFNAMGS
+325 RSGFDAMGS

-351 VTDKS
+351 VTDRS

-454 YAENA
+454 YAENST
-459 EWIRKM
+459 WIRKI